1 MTGPE
6 QGFILTAFYSRF
18 LSRCTQMHSNRTA
31 SSIRPA
37 IWCWWAGA
45 GPVGRH
51 RCCWQ
56 SRVGQVW
63 AGAYTFIQ
71 NWRDVQQEAFAPV
84 AASRGAPLLPACL
97 WCTNPL
103 PPAPAA
109 IAAQAL
115 SAPHAMARRDGR
127 WQEVAVR
134 ELVPGDLVALKGG
147 DVVPADCK
155 VGGGAG
161 GGLGRLVWVNGWV
174 AIRCRGAQLDFRTK
188 ACGCLTQCIHLRRTP
203 LPSSACQLLTL
214 PPWAGPCC
222 DSAAGG
228 AG

>member
-1 MTGPE
+1 
-6 QGFILTAFYSRF
+6 
-18 LSRCTQMHSNRTA
+18 MHSNALKPHGIQHQAGNLVLVGRRLA
-31 SSIRPA
+31 SRQAQVLLAVASWASMGWGIHIYSKLEGCAAGGIRPS
-37 IWCWWAGA
+37 GS
-45 GPVGRH
+45 V
-51 RCCWQ
+51 
-56 SRVGQVW
+56 SRR
-63 AGAYTFIQ
+63 TPPP
-71 NWRDVQQEAFAPV
+71 RL
-84 AASRGAPLLPACL
+84 PLVP
-97 WCTNPL
+97 NPL

-115 SAPHAMARRDGR
+115 SAPHAMVRRDGR

-161 GGLGRLVWVNGWV
+161 GWLGRLVWVNGWV